1 MKKGTGIRLASEA
14 MRNNIA
20 ASNLVLAAGAGICV
34 KVVVA
39 VHTVPGHR
47 SDERGIDLP
56 PLLLGKARAMLIS

>member
-1 MKKGTGIRLASEA
+1 

-39 VHTVPGHR
+39 VHTVPGHG